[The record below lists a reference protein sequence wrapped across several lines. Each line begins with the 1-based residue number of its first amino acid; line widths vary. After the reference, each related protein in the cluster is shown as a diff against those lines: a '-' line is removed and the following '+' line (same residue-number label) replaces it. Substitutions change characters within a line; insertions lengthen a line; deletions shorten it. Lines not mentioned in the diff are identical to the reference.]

1 MSIHMSMSPLS
12 LAEAVPALYSDRELA
27 GNCINECLHKCQR
40 GKGEEMWGSEER
52 TETAVTSVAEWCSIH
67 QWSCFSLG

>member
-1 MSIHMSMSPLS
+1 MPTHMSMSPLS

-40 GKGEEMWGSEER
+40 GEGEKMWGSEGKTGSIAR
-52 TETAVTSVAEWCSIH
+52 VAEWFPIH
-67 QWSCFSLG
+67 QWSRFSLG